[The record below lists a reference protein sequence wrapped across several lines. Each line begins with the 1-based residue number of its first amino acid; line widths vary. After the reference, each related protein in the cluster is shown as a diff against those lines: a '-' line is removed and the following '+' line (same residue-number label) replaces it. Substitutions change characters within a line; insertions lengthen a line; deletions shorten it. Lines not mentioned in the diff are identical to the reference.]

1 MATESSKLFR
11 GTPSNKRSHFTR
23 PSVNALRSESE
34 TSLSSSTSLR
44 PGSLYGR
51 RAGRRETASELQ
63 DLLEALDNAREAVQA
78 QLAAHEADSIRRRR
92 PKPLIPH
99 WVTKYLLLMT
109 FLGQTICVALIAGI
123 EELDKKSFANSTKRP
138 DIELTGNILLTAL
151 QAAHLLLVFFVSLK
165 VAKQVVHRTASG
177 SLVAQSYLSTVLL
190 FAGLYTLIY
199 RLDPKGWKRVS
210 EGDISSPI
218 LLFLRMLFF
227 SVSTATLCGTSVIEP
242 IQWYI
247 NLIVG
252 LQMLTSF
259 VYFTSI
265 MSVALTPRRRSR
277 FDTSPTSPSRS
288 FTRKIRR
295 FVFGK
300 RDNHQPFTL

>member
-109 FLGQTICVALIAGI
+109 FLGQVY
-123 EELDKKSFANSTKRP
+123 N
-138 DIELTGNILLTAL
+138 NY
-151 QAAHLLLVFFVSLK
+151 K
-165 VAKQVVHRTASG
+165 VT
-177 SLVAQSYLSTVLL
+177 
-190 FAGLYTLIY
+190 
-199 RLDPKGWKRVS
+199 
-210 EGDISSPI
+210 
-218 LLFLRMLFF
+218 
-227 SVSTATLCGTSVIEP
+227 
-242 IQWYI
+242 
-247 NLIVG
+247 
-252 LQMLTSF
+252 
-259 VYFTSI
+259 
-265 MSVALTPRRRSR
+265 
-277 FDTSPTSPSRS
+277 
-288 FTRKIRR
+288 
-295 FVFGK
+295 
-300 RDNHQPFTL
+300 

>member
-1 MATESSKLFR
+1 MATESSKLVR
-11 GTPSNKRSHFTR
+11 GTSSNKRSHFTR
-23 PSVNALRSESE
+23 PSVNALRTESE
-34 TSLSSSTSLR
+34 TSLSSTASLT
-44 PGSLYGR
+44 PGSLY
-51 RAGRRETASELQ
+51 GRRETASELQ

-78 QLAAHEADSIRRRR
+78 QLAAHEAESIRRRR
-92 PKPLIPH
+92 QKPLIPH

-109 FLGQTICVALIAGI
+109 FLGQTICIALIAGI
-123 EELDKKSFANSTKRP
+123 EELGKKSFANSTKRA
-138 DIELTGNILLTAL
+138 DIELTGNILLTTL
-151 QAAHLLLVFFVSLK
+151 QAAHLFLVLFVSFK

-199 RLDPKGWKRVS
+199 RLDPEGWKRVS
-210 EGDISSPI
+210 EGNISSPI

-247 NLIVG
+247 NLFVG

-265 MSVALTPRRRSR
+265 MSVALTRRRRSR
-277 FDTSPTSPSRS
+277 FDTSPARSSRS

-300 RDNHQPFTL
+300 SDNHQPFTI